1 MKTKNKTQ
9 QDKKTTF
16 NSTMERLVLAFLL
29 SLIIL
34 MLTAFY
40 FVPEA
45 AARICAEITSDAIQI
60 LSIVANILMPTGI
73 FFLCAFIVNWIFG
86 IVFGETESKA
96 IMKTKII
103 DTCNNFMNLL
113 NLTSFN
119 ALMFFKSPKKSMHLT
134 TAFILVSVH
143 IALYFFLLSPEQQ
156 VEFLTTYTEK
166 TIKVYLAHALI
177 LAFDYVFIFIS
188 LKTIAGIYHFV
199 KLYINTTKDERKEVR
214 KAMKELIVKIIS
226 R

>member
-40 FVPEA
+40 VVPEA
-45 AARICAEITSDAIQI
+45 AARLCAEIASDAIQI
-60 LSIVANILMPTGI
+60 LPIIANILIPAGVL
-73 FFLCAFIVNWIFG
+73 FCFSFIISFIFG
-86 IVFGETESKA
+86 IVFGET
-96 IMKTKII
+96 IIKTKII
-103 DTCNNFMNLL
+103 NTCKNLMSLL
-113 NLTSFN
+113 NIFSFK
-119 ALMFFKSPKKSMHLT
+119 ALMLFKSPKKLMHLT

-199 KLYINTTKDERKEVR
+199 KLYINITKDERKEVR